1 MKWDEKTPK
10 QYQAFATLVMG
21 QENDKEIYLDGDDYQ
36 ALLKCLDTVKQWIDE
51 VPGPN
56 DDWPDTKEE
65 WHKHLESMKWDRQ
78 GIIEVRQKLEEGYE
92 SCVENLRILSSIT
105 NFDLMRLERGK
116 VTPEELREQK
126 KRQIINKGIKELTD
140 G

>member
-21 QENDKEIYLDGDDYQ
+21 QENDKEIYLDEDDYQ

>member
-21 QENDKEIYLDGDDYQ
+21 QENDKEIYLDADDYQ

>member
-10 QYQAFATLVMG
+10 QYQAYATLVMG
-21 QENDKEIYLDGDDYQ
+21 DENDKEIYLNEDDYHM
-36 ALLKCLDTVKQWIDE
+36 LLKCLDTVKQWIDE

-65 WHKHLESMKWDRQ
+65 WRKHLESMKWDRQ
-78 GIIEVRQKLEEGYE
+78 YIVEVQQKLEEGITAFIDE
-92 SCVENLRILSSIT
+92 VRLLSSIT
-105 NFDLMRLERGK
+105 EFDILRLDRGK
-116 VTPEELREQK
+116 VTPTELLEQK
-126 KRQIINKGIKELTD
+126 KRQIINRGIKELTD

>member
-10 QYQAFATLVMG
+10 QYGAFATLVMG
-21 QENDKEIYLDGDDYQ
+21 DDNEKEIYLDEDDYQ
-36 ALLKCLDTVKQWIDE
+36 MLLKCLDTVKQWIDE
-51 VPGPN
+51 VPGPH

-78 GIIEVRQKLEEGYE
+78 YIVEVQQKLEEGIT
-92 SCVENLRILSSIT
+92 SIIDHVRLLSSIT
-105 NFDLMRLERGK
+105 DFDMLRLERGK
-116 VTPEELREQK
+116 VTPTELLEQK
-126 KRQIINKGIKELTD
+126 KRQMINKGIKELTD